1 LIKSLNVNGL
11 KMLNQNYLNSICY
24 IIVVADN
31 YSGSFFNG
39 YDSFII
45 RNSNVFRI
53 ISTLPKNM
61 GEIFAPVEA
70 MIGFRMSGLHDG
82 YKVRFCS
89 SIDAACRLPYE
100 FKVAFVADEADL
112 SKISRAL
119 FLSSAVA
126 SVENHRSVGLESL
139 DFSTVRKN
147 LLEVSKEL
155 SKKALAYITELEEVL
170 SYGEVDLCIDTNY
183 KFARSIYNRASL
195 DVLSSLKVS
204 YSFEDV
210 GLQWD
215 EEDVMKPLGLLR
227 RLQLDIAKT
236 LDRSSIL
243 PHVDLVLSDM
253 SSNLGSLVFKQNYTQ
268 NYLKNDGHTDP
279 GTLVKALTLI
289 NRNTISEGLRSN
301 PFIVQFYEERLL
313 LEAMVALYAASY
325 ASATIKMPL
334 ANRDLFGYLK
344 DIGIIDR
351 GSNSTKVGKQVAGL
365 VSELEKFLEIPL
377 KFIPSTSTSAI
388 KIVSNLPVE
397 WGIHNGLPLMVR
409 HEVSR
414 IPVSPGSPATMLLLD
429 GEQICLTIDNLKKI
443 RVISSFEESDKR
455 KDDLEKRVNIVTR
468 RAYDAESL
476 AKHRATLGVTED
488 FESVTPLELEI
499 EWFKVNSADEF
510 RSSLLDNDCA
520 ITIFNMHGGHDLQ
533 GAGSFAVGKD
543 LVSLYDFIDEFQA
556 SPIVVLCSC
565 DTNPID
571 RNHYSTASAFLRAGA
586 KTVLASALP
595 ILSKEASIFV
605 ARLLLR
611 IQLYLPRRLSAKD
624 GVSVRWSS
632 FVSGMVRRSYY
643 SELFELLAN
652 KFVLSPNTKRDLNYF
667 AGTRVDPL
675 SENWHEDILQYTST
689 KTGLAI
695 ATIEQFIVDY
705 FALPECLKYIQIGNP
720 ESIILVA
727 ENHIPIVK

>member
-1 LIKSLNVNGL
+1 
-11 KMLNQNYLNSICY
+11 MLNQNYLDSICY
-24 IIVVADN
+24 VIIVGEN
-31 YSGSFFNG
+31 YNGSFFNG
-39 YDSFII
+39 YDTFVI
-45 RNSNVFRI
+45 RNSNIFRI
-53 ISTLPKNM
+53 ISTLPKSM
-61 GEIFAPVEA
+61 GEVFAPTEA

-89 SIDAACRLPYE
+89 SIHDAILLPYE

-119 FLSSAVA
+119 FLSSAVV
-126 SVENHRSVGLESL
+126 SVENQRSVELERL
-139 DFSTVRKN
+139 DFPTVRKN
-147 LLEVSKEL
+147 LLEISKEL
-155 SKKALAYITELEEVL
+155 SQEKQAYITELEEVL
-170 SYGEVDLCIDTNY
+170 SHGEVDLCIETDY
-183 KFARSIYNRASL
+183 EFSRSIYTCASL
-195 DVLSSLKVS
+195 DVLSSLKLS
-204 YSFEDV
+204 YSFENAD
-210 GLQWD
+210 LEWD
-215 EEDVMKPLGLLR
+215 EEDVIKPLGLLR
-227 RLQLDIAKT
+227 RLQFDIAKT
-236 LDRSSIL
+236 LKHSPIL

-268 NYLKNDGHTDP
+268 SYLKNDGHTDP
-279 GTLVKALTLI
+279 GALAKALTLI
-289 NRNTISEGLRSN
+289 NRNTISEGLRTNS
-301 PFIVQFYEERLL
+301 FIAQFYEERLL

-325 ASATIKMPL
+325 ASAIIKMPL
-334 ANRDLFGYLK
+334 ANRDVFGYLK

-351 GSNSTKVGKQVAGL
+351 GPNSDKMGKQVAGL
-365 VSELEKFLEIPL
+365 VSELEKFLKLPL
-377 KFIPSTSTSAI
+377 KFIPSTLNSAI

-397 WGIHNGLPLMVR
+397 WGTHNGLPLMIR

-414 IPVSPGSPATMLLLD
+414 IPVSPGLPATMLLLD

-443 RVISSFEESDKR
+443 RVISSFDEGDEL
-455 KDDLEKRVNIVTR
+455 KDDLEKRIAIATR
-468 RAYDAESL
+468 RSHDAESL

-488 FESVTPLELEI
+488 FESITPLELEI

-510 RSSLLDNDCA
+510 RASLLDNDCA
-520 ITIFNMHGGHDLQ
+520 ITIFNMHGGHGLQ

-543 LVSLYDFIDEFQA
+543 VVSLYDFIDEFQA

-571 RNHYSTASAFLRAGA
+571 RNHYSSASAFLRAGA

-611 IQLYLPRRLSAKD
+611 IQLYLPRRLSTKD
-624 GVSVRWSS
+624 GISVRWSS

-643 SELFELLAN
+643 SELFELLA
-652 KFVLSPNTKRDLNYF
+652 KKYGLSANTKRELNYF

-675 SENWHEDILQYTST
+675 SENWHEDILQYTSK
-689 KTGLAI
+689 KTGLAMS
-695 ATIEQFIVDY
+695 TIEEFIVDY

-727 ENHIPIVK
+727 ENHIPLAK